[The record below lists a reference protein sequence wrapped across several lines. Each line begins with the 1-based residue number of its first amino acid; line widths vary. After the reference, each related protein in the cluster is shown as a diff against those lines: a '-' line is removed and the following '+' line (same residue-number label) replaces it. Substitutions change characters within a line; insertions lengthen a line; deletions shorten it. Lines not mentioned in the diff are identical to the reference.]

1 MRSEKESSPT
11 RHKKEHSVINSLS
24 LPFETMVVLR
34 GQSELTVYGCKKILL
49 YTKPEIRLSM
59 PKKQLCI
66 LGEDLLCTSF
76 TGGAVTVE
84 GKIEAVRYERI
95 ERERE

>member
-11 RHKKEHSVINSLS
+11 RHKKEHSVINALS

-49 YTKPEIRLSM
+49 YTTHEVRIKLTGEVICVSGEGLYCTAYHSGVVEIDGYITNVCFL
-59 PKKQLCI
+59 
-66 LGEDLLCTSF
+66 
-76 TGGAVTVE
+76 
-84 GKIEAVRYERI
+84 
-95 ERERE
+95 